1 MDLLHFDPQPLYFDE
16 PLPDAVHELIEEAGL
31 CFGEPRAQALLRQA
45 AALAPAHLV
54 VQVARYRYHFYRHQ
68 LDEATAIAQ
77 QVIADVG
84 ARLGLPADGRGV
96 DAAGVTA
103 AAAQSMTL
111 TRFYLS
117 ALKALAYLRLRL
129 GDTAGAVR
137 LLETLLAV
145 DAADRL
151 GGRALLDIAHA
162 RQAELA
168 APTP

>member
-1 MDLLHFDPQPLYFDE
+1 MDLLHFDPQPLYFEE
-16 PLPDAVHELIEEAGL
+16 PLPDTVHALIEEAGL
-31 CFGEPRAQALLRQA
+31 CFGEPHAEVLLEEA
-45 AALAPAHLV
+45 AALAPDHLV
-54 VQVARYRYHFYRHQ
+54 VQVARYRYHFYRHH

-77 QVIADVG
+77 QVIASVG
-84 ARLGLPADGRGV
+84 RRLGLPADGRGV
-96 DAAGVTA
+96 DPAGVAA

-117 ALKALAYLRLRL
+117 ALKALAYLRLRQ

-137 LLETLLAV
+137 LLETLLAI

-162 RQAELA
+162 RQVELA
-168 APTP
+168 ATAP

>member
-16 PLPDAVHELIEEAGL
+16 PLPDAVRELIEEAGL
-31 CFGEPRAQALLRQA
+31 AYGEPRAQTLLQQA
-45 AALAPAHLV
+45 AALAPDHLV
-54 VQVARYRYHFYRHQ
+54 VLVALYRYHFYQHD
-68 LDEATAIAQ
+68 LDTATAVAQ
-77 QVIADVG
+77 RVIAHVG
-84 ARLGLPADGRGV
+84 ARLGLPEDGRDVG
-96 DAAGVTA
+96 AAGVAA

-117 ALKALAYLRLRL
+117 ALKALAYLRLRR
-129 GDTAGAVR
+129 GDTAEAVR

-168 APTP
+168 ASAP